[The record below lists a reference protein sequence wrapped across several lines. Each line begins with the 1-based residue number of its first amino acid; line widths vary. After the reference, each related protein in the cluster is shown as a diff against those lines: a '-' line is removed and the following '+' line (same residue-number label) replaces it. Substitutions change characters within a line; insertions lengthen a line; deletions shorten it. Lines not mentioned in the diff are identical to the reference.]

1 MPRATTRRSMR
12 RSTRRSTRRSMR
24 RSMRRSTQRS
34 LKKRMIGGVH
44 YYNFLYEFKVGFSL
58 LVEYENTNATV
69 DVDDEMVTNNADKLV
84 EIFTKRVEK
93 AIELGNIRNVR
104 NIKFKYIKDTDFQLH
119 CELDVDEIE
128 NSLQFVTDNIF
139 EVSRINEFDRHIPDL
154 PALDVGRNNNNNEEH
169 ENADYAAKLINN
181 IDISEINEFD
191 VEPLARGRN
200 LAALRTGFTKGAKA
214 NPEHGSGLANLPP
227 NVLQRVGSFLSG
239 KKGTLN
245 EQRLSLRSNGGYNNE
260 PKPVGGAGAAGP
272 GGRRRRVKKTRRRM
286 NQI

>member
-12 RSTRRSTRRSMR
+12 RSM
-24 RSMRRSTQRS
+24 QR
-34 LKKRMIGGVH
+34 GGVH
-44 YYNFLYEFKVGFSL
+44 YNKFIYEFKVGFSL

-69 DVDDEMVTNNADKLV
+69 DVEDEMVTNNAYKLV
-84 EIFTKRVEK
+84 EIFTKRVAK

-104 NIKFKYIKDTDFQLH
+104 NIKFEYIEDTDFQLR
-119 CELDVDEIE
+119 CELDMDEIE
-128 NSLQFVTDNIF
+128 NSLQFVTDNVL

-154 PALDVGRNNNNNEEH
+154 PALDAGRNNNNEEH
-169 ENADYAAKLINN
+169 ENAGYAAELINN
-181 IDISEINEFD
+181 IDISEITEFD

-214 NPEHGSGLANLPP
+214 NLAHGSGLANLPP

-245 EQRLSLRSNGGYNNE
+245 EQRQAVRANAGYNE

-272 GGRRRRVKKTRRRM
+272 GGRRRRVLTRRRSM
-286 NQI
+286 QRL